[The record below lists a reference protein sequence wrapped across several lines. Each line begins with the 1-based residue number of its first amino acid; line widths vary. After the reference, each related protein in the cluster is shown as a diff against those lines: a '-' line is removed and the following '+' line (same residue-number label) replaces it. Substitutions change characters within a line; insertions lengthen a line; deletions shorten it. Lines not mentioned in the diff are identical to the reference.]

1 LSTEELLIDFHEL
14 VGEHSGENMAEVVW
28 KTLEMYG
35 LLGQV
40 IAFIMDNAMNNDT
53 LVDGIEAWCE
63 AAGIK
68 FSAKQAQ
75 LRCMPHTCHLAALKV
90 C

>member
-1 LSTEELLIDFHEL
+1 
-14 VGEHSGENMAEVVW
+14 MAEVVW

-40 IAFIMDNAMNNDT
+40 IAFIMDNATNNDT
-53 LVDGIEAWCE
+53 MVEGIEARCK
-63 AAGIK
+63 AIGIK
-68 FSAKQAQ
+68 FSAKHAR

-90 C
+90 RKSNVIMSYPNLNGLRHTAS